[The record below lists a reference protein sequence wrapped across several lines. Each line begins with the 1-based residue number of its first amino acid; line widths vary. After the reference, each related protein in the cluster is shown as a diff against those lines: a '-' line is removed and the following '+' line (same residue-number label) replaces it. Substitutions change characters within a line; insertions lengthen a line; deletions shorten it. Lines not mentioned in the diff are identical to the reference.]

1 MCKKRAKVIND
12 FWRKAILPNSVTI
25 KDAINT
31 LDTVALKILLI
42 TDEKNVLIG
51 TITDGDIRRGL
62 LKGLNLN
69 SSIKDIVNQKSL
81 VVPQELDRE
90 MVLQLMTTNKVQQI
104 PIINE
109 KKQVIGLHM
118 WDELNTPKNL
128 SNIMIIMA
136 GGRGE
141 RLHPQTLDCPKPML
155 LFKSKP
161 ILEHIIIR
169 AKSNGIN
176 HFILAIHYL
185 GHMIEDY
192 FGNGEKFGVKIEYL
206 HEPSPLGTAG
216 ALSLLQSKPKE
227 TFIVANGDV
236 IIDIDHAQLISYHQ
250 ENKASATMAVR
261 NYEWQNPYGV
271 VQTQGSDIIAF
282 EEKPITRSYINA
294 GVYALESSALD
305 FLEESI
311 PCDMPSLFV
320 RLKKNSN
327 RIIAFPIH
335 EYWKD
340 LGTPEDFTEINGQ

>member
-1 MCKKRAKVIND
+1 M
-12 FWRKAILPNSVTI
+12 
-25 KDAINT
+25 
-31 LDTVALKILLI
+31 
-42 TDEKNVLIG
+42 
-51 TITDGDIRRGL
+51 
-62 LKGLNLN
+62 
-69 SSIKDIVNQKSL
+69 
-81 VVPQELDRE
+81 
-90 MVLQLMTTNKVQQI
+90 
-104 PIINE
+104 
-109 KKQVIGLHM
+109 
-118 WDELNTPKNL
+118 
-128 SNIMIIMA
+128 
-136 GGRGE
+136 
-141 RLHPQTLDCPKPML
+141 
-155 LFKSKP
+155 
-161 ILEHIIIR
+161 
-169 AKSNGIN
+169 
-176 HFILAIHYL
+176 
-185 GHMIEDY
+185 
-192 FGNGEKFGVKIEYL
+192 
-206 HEPSPLGTAG
+206 
-216 ALSLLQSKPKE
+216 QSKPKE

-236 IIDIDHAQLISYHQ
+236 IIDIDHAQLISYHE